1 MPDSLERKKL
11 IEYLP
16 PIMQKFS
23 EIIEIMKVEQAQM
36 DSLNEKIMRVLDNAF
51 IIDCDECTIRKYETA
66 LNIICDVSNS
76 LEIRKSRVL
85 MRWNNFVP
93 YTYRTMINKL
103 NIMCGSNNYDIDAD
117 LENYNIDI
125 TIYYAT
131 DELEIVKMLENILPM
146 NTSYNVHLAEKNA
159 GISRVGMTWQDDEI
173 FDLRQVII

>member
-23 EIIEIMKVEQAQM
+23 EIKEIMKAEQAQM

-51 IIDCDECTIRKYETA
+51 INDCDEYTIRKYEAA
-66 LNIICDVSNS
+66 LNIICDVSEP

-93 YTYRTMINKL
+93 YTYRTMIKKL

-125 TIYYAT
+125 TIYYVT

-159 GISRVGMTWQDDEI
+159 GINRVGMIWQDDEI